1 MVKNYLLLRKKVF
14 TAFLLISIIT
24 LSVNIFL
31 PYISGKYLDNLI
43 KIRNVKVVYIFTG
56 LLICVFLTDIVLSY
70 LKGLAYTKLA
80 NLCAFDL
87 NYHVFEHVKRLP
99 ITYFKGINSAY
110 LTQRINSD
118 SNLVTGFVIEN
129 SVALTGN
136 ILTFIVAAAYMAG
149 VNELLS
155 FLSLLI
161 IPIYAVLYISFRK
174 VLFQKGYES
183 REMLNLFFGK
193 MNEQLYKIKLIKINS
208 WYEVFAVQ
216 LKEAFKP
223 VYKSQMEMTKTQGFY
238 SAATKIVT
246 HASKILVFF
255 IGGMQV
261 INEKMSFGEFTAI
274 NVYFTMLLDCT
285 AYFISLGQSYQQA
298 LVSHKRLREIL
309 DTPAESNG
317 NLIIGAIDSIEFKN
331 VIFGYDRRR
340 PLLEGFNQIFQKGNI
355 YCIIGSNGTGKST
368 LIDLMVG
375 LLSDYS
381 GDIFIDRL
389 NLKEVNLYNLR
400 RNLIGYV
407 EQEPVLFS
415 DSVLNNL
422 TFGIE
427 KRGHDEINKIVNVM
441 RITELLKAL
450 PNGLDSQI
458 SEKANNISG
467 GEKQKISIAR
477 TLLKDAELLVF
488 DEPTS
493 AMDSLSIENF
503 KELLSGIKNEKIIVV
518 ITHSNDLLDIADN
531 IINLGENSVMTI
543 TA

>member
-1 MVKNYLLLRKKVF
+1 
-14 TAFLLISIIT
+14 
-24 LSVNIFL
+24 
-31 PYISGKYLDNLI
+31 
-43 KIRNVKVVYIFTG
+43 
-56 LLICVFLTDIVLSY
+56 
-70 LKGLAYTKLA
+70 
-80 NLCAFDL
+80 
-87 NYHVFEHVKRLP
+87 
-99 ITYFKGINSAY
+99 
-110 LTQRINSD
+110 
-118 SNLVTGFVIEN
+118 
-129 SVALTGN
+129 
-136 ILTFIVAAAYMAG
+136 
-149 VNELLS
+149 
-155 FLSLLI
+155 
-161 IPIYAVLYISFRK
+161 
-174 VLFQKGYES
+174 
-183 REMLNLFFGK
+183 
-193 MNEQLYKIKLIKINS
+193 
-208 WYEVFAVQ
+208 
-216 LKEAFKP
+216 
-223 VYKSQMEMTKTQGFY
+223 
-238 SAATKIVT
+238 
-246 HASKILVFF
+246 
-255 IGGMQV
+255 
-261 INEKMSFGEFTAI
+261 
-274 NVYFTMLLDCT
+274 
-285 AYFISLGQSYQQA
+285 
-298 LVSHKRLREIL
+298 
-309 DTPAESNG
+309 
-317 NLIIGAIDSIEFKN
+317 
-331 VIFGYDRRR
+331 
-340 PLLEGFNQIFQKGNI
+340 LEGFNQIFQKGNI